1 MNTYRNRNNYNSRGR
16 DRNRSGFRRGRS
28 GRSRGRQGSLQKI
41 DVSRFIHKAE
51 DTPELQ
57 KHAPKHAFSDFLV
70 EEKLKINIQEKGY
83 LTPTPIQDEAI
94 PHILEGKDVV
104 GIANTGT
111 GKTAAFLVPLID
123 KVLKNLEERV
133 IVMVPT
139 RELAIQIEEEL
150 RGFTKRTPIFGVVC
164 VGGAPIERQIAGI
177 RRKNN
182 FVIGT
187 PGRLKDLIER
197 GELDLSVFNTVVL
210 DEADRMLDMG
220 FIDDMRF
227 MLSKMPEKR

>member
-1 MNTYRNRNNYNSRGR
+1 
-16 DRNRSGFRRGRS
+16 
-28 GRSRGRQGSLQKI
+28 
-41 DVSRFIHKAE
+41 
-51 DTPELQ
+51 
-57 KHAPKHAFSDFLV
+57 
-70 EEKLKINIQEKGY
+70 
-83 LTPTPIQDEAI
+83 
-94 PHILEGKDVV
+94 
-104 GIANTGT
+104 
-111 GKTAAFLVPLID
+111 
-123 KVLKNLEERV
+123 
-133 IVMVPT
+133 
-139 RELAIQIEEEL
+139 L

-227 MLSKMPEKR
+227 MLSKMPEKRHTLFFSATLSREIEGLIGDFLSDPVRISVKTGDTSKNVDQDIIKLEKGRDKIDVLHDLLTNPEFVKVLIFGRTKHGVERLSRDLAKRGLKTGSIHGDKSQ